1 MFVAYVVFT
10 LVTALVVGAIGV
22 LDLRRVP
29 AVLATSE
36 AVDVPVSWVAP
47 LGVPKVAATLGL
59 LLGLAGWRWL
69 GVAAGVGLVVF
80 FILAVLTHLRARVY
94 STLWAPAGLVVL
106 SAVTLWLGV
115 AVPA

>member
-1 MFVAYVVFT
+1 MFAAYVVVT

-22 LDLRRVP
+22 LDLVRAP

-47 LGVPKVAATLGL
+47 LGVPKVAATVGL

-69 GVAAGVGLVVF
+69 GVAAGAGLVLF
-80 FILAVLTHLRARVY
+80 FILATLTHVRARVY
-94 STLWAPAGLVVL
+94 STIWAPVALVAL

-115 AVPA
+115 AAPA